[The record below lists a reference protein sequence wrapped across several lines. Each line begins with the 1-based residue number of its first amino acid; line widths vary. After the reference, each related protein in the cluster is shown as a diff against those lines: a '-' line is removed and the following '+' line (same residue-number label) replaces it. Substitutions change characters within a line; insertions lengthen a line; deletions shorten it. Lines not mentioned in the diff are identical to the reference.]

1 MSQVTCQYLA
11 NNQRSLVVACIIPN
25 STNKYRKKMKY
36 KFKTLRVSHLK
47 MQFLP
52 MHVLFPVCSTPGH
65 RLRETGLFFF
75 FFKEFFLHLNH
86 FIILLLLLLF
96 GHAVWYMGP

>member
-1 MSQVTCQYLA
+1 
-11 NNQRSLVVACIIPN
+11 
-25 STNKYRKKMKY
+25 MKY

-75 FFKEFFLHLNH
+75 LRVLSSPEPFYYFIVIITIWPCRLVYGTLVPQPGIQQMPPALEAQSRNH
-86 FIILLLLLLF
+86 
-96 GHAVWYMGP
+96 